1 MCKQHIYFTDRD
13 MAARHRARGSSIQIM
28 KVDVIPANKCR
39 RPHVKQ
45 MHVSFLHGHGK
56 GILGRNKVMR
66 AKCQVHPLQG
76 GGGGR
81 GWELGRKLA
90 GSQRLQEAGETGKTS
105 PTLLNVLQLLTAKRQ
120 EPAKM
125 GWKPG

>member
-1 MCKQHIYFTDRD
+1 
-13 MAARHRARGSSIQIM
+13 M

-45 MHVSFLHGHGK
+45 MHVSFLHGHGE

-76 GGGGR
+76 GGGAG
-81 GWELGRKLA
+81 GGNWEENSHRIPKVA
-90 GSQRLQEAGETGKTS
+90 GSRRNRENITDVT
-105 PTLLNVLQLLTAKRQ
+105 
-120 EPAKM
+120 
-125 GWKPG
+125 